1 MRTSSRPVAPVALT
15 TAVGVHA
22 TALGPLVLAA
32 TDDALVLCAFDP
44 PEAAAERARRAG
56 LHPVEEAEGTAAQR
70 RVLDEA
76 RTQLDAYLS
85 GGRRDFTVP
94 ADLRLAT
101 PFSRRTVSILEE
113 FVPYGRT
120 TTYARLAEASTGR
133 GPPGRSGR
141 RWGPTRCAWSSR
153 ATGSSAP
160 PAASVGTRAAW
171 RPSDSS
177 STSKRRPARRCDRW
191 TPTGISALLR
201 AVGVRPRPRLPIRR
215 VEHMSTLEISRLS
228 GSCRT
233 GPPSAASPADD
244 IRRPVGSGLPSSGAS
259 ASARPP
265 PNGARRGRLPSPRRR
280 SVGDAHGSS
289 DSVTGS
295 GEEGRGFP
303 VGEGV
308 GRGQVVRPGRGRQE
322 FRPLVAV
329 RRTGGPAEAGS
340 GSAVLRRCQ
349 AFAPLVHQ

>member
-120 TTYARLAEASTGR
+120 TTYARLAEALDR
-133 GPPGRSGR
+133 P
-141 RWGPTRCAWSSR
+141 
-153 ATGSSAP
+153 
-160 PAASVGTRAAW
+160 RAA
-171 RPSDSS
+171 
-177 STSKRRPARRCDRW
+177 
-191 TPTGISALLR
+191 R
-201 AVGVRPRPRLPIRR
+201 AVGTALGANPLCVVFPCHRI
-215 VEHMSTLEISRLS
+215 VGSTGSLS
-228 GSCRT
+228 GYA
-233 GPPSAASPADD
+233 GGLAAKRFLLDLETA
-244 IRRPVGSGLPSSGAS
+244 
-259 ASARPP
+259 ARPP
-265 PNGARRGRLPSPRRR
+265 L
-280 SVGDAHGSS
+280 
-289 DSVTGS
+289 
-295 GEEGRGFP
+295 
-303 VGEGV
+303 
-308 GRGQVVRPGRGRQE
+308 
-322 FRPLVAV
+322 
-329 RRTGGPAEAGS
+329 
-340 GSAVLRRCQ
+340 
-349 AFAPLVHQ
+349 